1 MDLLEHLQI
10 ISSMERIIRTDL
22 VDVDRVGLLPLSLTL
37 LLVALG
43 DSLGGLARLDGSLT
57 RSLGRH
63 L

>member
-1 MDLLEHLQI
+1 
-10 ISSMERIIRTDL
+10 MERTSRTDL

-43 DSLGGLARLDGSLT
+43 NSLGGLARLDGGLT

>member
-1 MDLLEHLQI
+1 
-10 ISSMERIIRTDL
+10 MERTIGTDL
-22 VDVDRVGLLPLSLTL
+22 VDVDRIGLLPLSLTL

-43 DSLGGLARLDGSLT
+43 NSLCGLARLDGGLT